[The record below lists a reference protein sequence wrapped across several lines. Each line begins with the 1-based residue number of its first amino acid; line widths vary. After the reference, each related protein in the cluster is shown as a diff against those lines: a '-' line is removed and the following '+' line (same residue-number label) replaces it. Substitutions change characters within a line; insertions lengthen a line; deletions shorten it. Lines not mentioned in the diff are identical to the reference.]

1 MTSISV
7 KIVGSSSSG
16 NCGLLINSGHYYL
29 IDAGFSG
36 KKIKEKLSPLGITP
50 NDLSG
55 IFITHEHQDHILGL
69 KALSKIKDLKFYAN
83 YKTAQAIENQYK
95 LNAAWCIFDT
105 QDPFVVN
112 DLEVKAFS
120 IPHDASDPVGFL
132 FKSENE
138 CCAWATDLGHITKE
152 ITPLLSSADI
162 LILESNYD
170 TQLLWNH
177 PTRPQYLKERIAS
190 QRGHLSNQEAFNF
203 IKNTPN
209 HWQSIHLVHVSKD
222 CNSVQLLKQLFQPL
236 ALSQHFDLEIV
247 DPVLEHV

>member
-7 KIVGSSSSG
+7 KILGSSSSG
-16 NCGLLINSGHYYL
+16 NCGLLIHKGHYYL

-36 KKIKEKLSPLGITP
+36 KRIKEKLSTFGITP

-69 KALSKIKDLKFYAN
+69 KVLSKIKGLKFYAN
-83 YKTAQAIENQYK
+83 YKTAQAIENQYQ
-95 LNAAWCIFDT
+95 LNAPWCIFDT
-105 QDPFVVN
+105 YDTFVVDELN
-112 DLEVKAFS
+112 VKVFP

-132 FKSENE
+132 FKSESE
-138 CCAWATDLGHITKE
+138 CCAWATDLGHITEE
-152 ITPLLSSADI
+152 IAPLLSCADI

-209 HWQSIHLVHVSKD
+209 HWKSIHLAHVSKD
-222 CNSVQLLKQLFQPL
+222 CNSVQLLQKMFEPL

-247 DPVLEHV
+247 DPVLC